1 MKKQFLSSIPETM
14 EIPQVIR
21 GKALKSLEPYLYIL
35 AVFFGMLILYAM
47 ARIISL
53 QRRVRDLEARPPVDD
68 ITLRGAVR
76 LQLNDLVSDLEQSIR
91 AKQSVPDNGP
101 SQKHVMFDSKF
112 HDQNHNYNNNTITEV
127 AATVDKELNEVLEIA
142 NSVKASLPDVTLFAN
157 AMKLQKKQQI
167 VGVEPGAAQD
177 VSAVNDTHTLAPQPQ
192 DEKEKGKEKEA
203 AKPEAEAAEASE
215 EEKDKESEKGKDKR
229 WSTPVLKRDKKKT
242 QPPPTFKAGSKRKG
256 AKAENELEVVDH
268 DE

>member
-14 EIPQVIR
+14 EIPQVAR
-21 GKALKSLEPYLYIL
+21 GSGGSGTSKALKSLEPYLYIL

-91 AKQSVPDNGP
+91 AKQSVSDNGP
-101 SQKHVMFDSKF
+101 SSQKHVMFDSNF
-112 HDQNHNYNNNTITEV
+112 HHSNTNTI
-127 AATVDKELNEVLEIA
+127 AADTVDKELNDVLEIA

-157 AMKLQKKQQI
+157 AMKL
-167 VGVEPGAAQD
+167 
-177 VSAVNDTHTLAPQPQ
+177 L
-192 DEKEKGKEKEA
+192 
-203 AKPEAEAAEASE
+203 
-215 EEKDKESEKGKDKR
+215 
-229 WSTPVLKRDKKKT
+229 
-242 QPPPTFKAGSKRKG
+242 
-256 AKAENELEVVDH
+256 
-268 DE
+268 

>member
-1 MKKQFLSSIPETM
+1 M
-14 EIPQVIR
+14 EIPQVMR

-112 HDQNHNYNNNTITEV
+112 HNQNHNHNNNTITEI

-167 VGVEPGAAQD
+167 VGVEPAVAQD
-177 VSAVNDTHTLAPQPQ
+177 VSVNDTNTLAQQPQ